1 MSQLNDS
8 HQQPPGLGALAARKA
23 GHSALIVIA
32 CVAIWAIST
41 HASGYFWPGWVILV
55 ATLSFLAQVGKAAIG
70 DGNARKKL
78 EDRYGGS
85 R

>member
-8 HQQPPGLGALAARKA
+8 KQRPGLGPLAVRKA
-23 GHSALIVIA
+23 GHSALIVVA
-32 CVAIWAIST
+32 CIAIWAIST
-41 HASGYFWPGWVILV
+41 GASGYFWPGWVILV
-55 ATLSFLAQVGKAAIG
+55 AMLSFLAQVGKAAFG

-78 EDRYGGS
+78 DNRYGGS

>member
-8 HQQPPGLGALAARKA
+8 RQRPPGLGLVAARKA
-23 GHSALIVIA
+23 VHSALIVIA
-32 CVAIWAIST
+32 CIAIWAIST
-41 HASGYFWPGWVILV
+41 GASGYFWPGWVILI

-78 EDRYGGS
+78 ENRYGGS